1 MVERSQIFLIE
12 NSEVVGKHPEK
23 PSPEDIIT
31 ELSRRLTQ
39 TLTHAPSKL
48 MRKAARE
55 GDNELLDFVVSGLQD
70 SHRSHR

>member
-1 MVERSQIFLIE
+1 MNHSSSRHGDVSA
-12 NSEVVGKHPEK
+12 
-23 PSPEDIIT
+23 EDVIT

-55 GDNELLDFVVSGLQD
+55 GDSELLDFVVSGLHD
-70 SHRSHR
+70 AYRHR